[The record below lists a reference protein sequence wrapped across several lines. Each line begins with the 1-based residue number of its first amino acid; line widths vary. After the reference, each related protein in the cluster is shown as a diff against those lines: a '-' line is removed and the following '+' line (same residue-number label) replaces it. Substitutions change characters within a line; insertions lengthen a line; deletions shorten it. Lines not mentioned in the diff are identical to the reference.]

1 MKPQNKRR
9 KKSNINQKNSP
20 LSAAVM
26 PLFLA
31 VLFFGGLH
39 FSEPVS
45 KLALVSAS
53 LQMPQGSVQILKN
66 DLQTAAQKPA
76 VNPADEVIAP
86 IQPKEASPK
95 QTESG
100 GITDTPQDILD
111 MQRAAEAQ
119 FANAEKS
126 GNIVEKQYDAANATA
141 VYKNITV
148 RNTTPSHGI
157 DIQSAVEKPIS
168 LAVENKAEPTVLIF
182 HTHTTESYEMLNKGW
197 YTSDYVTRSDDPTRN
212 MVRVGTAL
220 CEELEKMGIGV
231 IHDTQIHDAKYTG
244 AYDRSRASIA
254 QIMQENPSI
263 KVVIDVHR
271 DAIKQSDGT
280 RVKPTAT
287 INGKKAAQIMI
298 IAGCE
303 DGKVTDFP
311 TWEENLTFAL
321 RLQEIAETQYPGLM
335 RPILFSARKYNM
347 DVTPCS
353 VLLEMGSDSN
363 TLEEAE
369 YSGRLIGTA
378 LGKLVTEYAKK

>member
-263 KVVIDVHR
+263 KVVIDVHS

>member
-20 LSAAVM
+20 FSAAVM

-86 IQPKEASPK
+86 IQPKEVSPK

-157 DIQSAVEKPIS
+157 DK
-168 LAVENKAEPTVLIF
+168 
-182 HTHTTESYEMLNKGW
+182 
-197 YTSDYVTRSDDPTRN
+197 
-212 MVRVGTAL
+212 
-220 CEELEKMGIGV
+220 
-231 IHDTQIHDAKYTG
+231 
-244 AYDRSRASIA
+244 RSRKTDILS
-254 QIMQENPSI
+254 
-263 KVVIDVHR
+263 R
-271 DAIKQSDGT
+271 GKQSGADG
-280 RVKPTAT
+280 A
-287 INGKKAAQIMI
+287 
-298 IAGCE
+298 
-303 DGKVTDFP
+303 DFSYAH
-311 TWEENLTFAL
+311 N
-321 RLQEIAETQYPGLM
+321 
-335 RPILFSARKYNM
+335 RK
-347 DVTPCS
+347 
-353 VLLEMGSDSN
+353 L
-363 TLEEAE
+363 
-369 YSGRLIGTA
+369 
-378 LGKLVTEYAKK
+378 